1 MEASTIQNDEKSKK
15 KPLPTLFSPLNSNFL
30 TRIHDFHVLRG
41 NRERRKETQGRE
53 EGTGHRAPGTGDQE
67 SKKRAHGKRK
77 ETGERS
83 IGDQMTRVKISDV
96 EAWHRLTER
105 RIHQGKR
112 EREGRR
118 TGGRR
123 AGKKANDRA
132 GGQTSGRVDKKTGER
147 TSGSPP
153 YIRCSLLPEKL
164 SDKLTHACRKGVLPP

>member
-1 MEASTIQNDEKSKK
+1 MLRAITRAAPKIG
-15 KPLPTLFSPLNSNFL
+15 FSSLSDANIAPQFQFLNTNSRFPCFK
-30 TRIHDFHVLRG
+30 RKQRKAKG
-41 NRERRKETQGRE
+41 NARKRRR
-53 EGTGHRAPGTGDQE
+53 HRAPGTGDQE

-96 EAWHRLTER
+96 EAWHRSTER

-112 EREGRR
+112 ERESRR

-123 AGKKANDRA
+123 VDKKANDRA
-132 GGQTSGRVDKKTGER
+132 GGQTSG
-147 TSGSPP
+147 SPP
-153 YIRCSLLPEKL
+153 CIRCSLLPEKL